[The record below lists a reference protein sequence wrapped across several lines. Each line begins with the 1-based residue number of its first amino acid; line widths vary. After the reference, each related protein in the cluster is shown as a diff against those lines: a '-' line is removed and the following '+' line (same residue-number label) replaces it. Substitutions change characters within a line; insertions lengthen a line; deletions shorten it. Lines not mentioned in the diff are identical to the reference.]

1 VSTFK
6 EYLEQVQERELFRI
20 RNWKK
25 ESLSGLAD
33 FIYTKF
39 KNLGITNSLNNE
51 MINAT
56 HNKSYWRNNQ
66 EFIDDLID
74 DEVDLRITD
83 QNGDLVFYEHI

>member
-1 VSTFK
+1 VKNFK

-51 MINAT
+51 MKPIFNYAKRLISK
-56 HNKSYWRNNQ
+56 NKSQ
-66 EFIDDLID
+66 
-74 DEVDLRITD
+74 
-83 QNGDLVFYEHI
+83 

>member
-1 VSTFK
+1 MSTFK
-6 EYLEQVQERELFRI
+6 EYLEQARERELFRI

-39 KNLGITNSLNNE
+39 RNLEITSSLKNE
-51 MINAT
+51 MINAMN
-56 HNKSYWRNNQ
+56 NKSYWRNNQ

-83 QNGDLVFYEHI
+83 QNGDLVFYEKL